1 MAFVTKSV
9 VPSSN
14 HAATLWR
21 KVLPCGSQ
29 FLTYPAV
36 WTQWVGTS
44 SRAPTKS
51 TACISLLQLSL
62 DLDQTWGNWG
72 CKSRVHGCQLILW
85 HEMKKR
91 SSICFKSS
99 TPRGPQKRILSPK
112 YISNIINAKLK
123 SYTIML
129 QIEILRH
136 QLNWTIDHELSLKT

>member
-51 TACISLLQLSL
+51 TACSVCHSYHWPS
-62 DLDQTWGNWG
+62 QTWGNWVAIFQ
-72 CKSRVHGCQLILW
+72 KFNSFR

>member
-1 MAFVTKSV
+1 MQQLCDEKYYHVVHNSWHIPQFEPSEWERQAEHQQSQQLVQSVTV
-9 VPSSN
+9 I
-14 HAATLWR
+14 T
-21 KVLPCGSQ
+21 
-29 FLTYPAV
+29 
-36 WTQWVGTS
+36 
-44 SRAPTKS
+44 
-51 TACISLLQLSL
+51 
-62 DLDQTWGNWG
+62 DLA
-72 CKSRVHGCQLILW
+72 KHGVTGVAIFQKFNSFR